1 VDQEARLRRREAA
14 RRATRRRRRLAL
26 AGVLACAVLV
36 VLALVG
42 AGSVLHGGEPEPRA
56 GEEASSKPPE
66 LPRGGRSIF
75 PERRVVAFYG
85 APQAR
90 ELGALGIGSPQQAAR
105 RLARQARPY
114 SRPDRPVLPAFELI
128 ATIVQSDPG
137 DDGDHAARQEAR
149 TIERYLRAARR
160 NRMLLILDIQPGY
173 ASFMDE
179 VRALRRFLKEPDVSI
194 ALDPEWSLRPPAL
207 PGQEIGSTNAATINE
222 VAAYMSKIVRAHR
235 LPEKLLVVHRF
246 TNEMIQNEAAL
257 KRYPGVALTVNVDGF
272 GDRPNK
278 ISKYRSFTRGR
289 RDRHHGFKL
298 FYKED
303 LNLMKPREVLRL
315 RPQPDLVVYE

>member
-14 RRATRRRRRLAL
+14 RRATIRRRRLAL
-26 AGVLACAVLV
+26 AAVLASAVLV

-42 AGSVLHGGEPEPRA
+42 AGSVLDGGAPEPRA

-75 PERRVVAFYG
+75 PEYRVVAFYG

-90 ELGALGIGSPQQAAR
+90 ELGTLGIGSPQQAAR
-105 RLARQARPY
+105 RLSRQARAY

-128 ATIVQSDPG
+128 ATIVHSDPG
-137 DDGDHAARQEAR
+137 DDGDHSARQEAR

-173 ASFMDE
+173 APFMDE

-194 ALDPEWSLRPPAL
+194 ALDPEWSLRRPAL

-222 VAAYMSKIVRAHR
+222 VAAYMSQIVRAHR

-246 TNEMIQNEAAL
+246 TDEMIQNEAAL

-278 ISKYRSFTRGR
+278 VSKYRSFTRGR

-298 FYKED
+298 FYGED
-303 LNLMKPREVLRL
+303 TNLMPPQRVLRL
-315 RPQPDLVVYE
+315 RPPPELVVYE